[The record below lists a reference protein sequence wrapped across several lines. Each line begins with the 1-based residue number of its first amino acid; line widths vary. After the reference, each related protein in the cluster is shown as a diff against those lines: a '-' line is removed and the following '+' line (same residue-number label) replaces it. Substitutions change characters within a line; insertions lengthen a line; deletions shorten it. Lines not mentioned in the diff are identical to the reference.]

1 MKRITHFIIAGVT
14 FLVWLICYILI
25 HFNLNYQIFE
35 GICLILISIAL
46 CLHLCLIKN
55 TLNVIVAILYIPFIF
70 AHPFD
75 VYTIPI
81 PLIVGGIVLGIGVIV
96 NAIRFKP
103 KLKLHRLF
111 LSFCLIC
118 GALLLSG
125 IGTSLI
131 DYLKS
136 LPMILIICLA
146 FLALIIFFCSTVEK
160 VNFEKIIF
168 MLCIFSIFLQL
179 QGYAAIFVSADAKF
193 SLIKETMYKSRVF
206 VGWGI
211 CNNLDL
217 MLLFTL
223 LAPLYYIFYFKF
235 SVKSLILAPLCTTIT
250 FCSMTIFMSRGSL
263 MVGLFGIVLAYIFFI
278 IYFIYKKMPKKI
290 IYFLSS
296 TLGFIIIIC
305 IFTLAIK
312 KYIDLPNYL
321 KTYLSK
327 IDFSK
332 LNGRKAIYL
341 KCLNDAKE
349 HLIFGRGLLAGF
361 VYRIDVAEG
370 NYQWCHSTLLQSLY
384 SAGLVGLVAM
394 LIHLFFKY
402 FYLLKNFS
410 IEKLFLIMIMLLPGL
425 YGLFDVSYFFINF
438 MIVLIVILVLTQ
450 DLYDKKVVNN

>member
-1 MKRITHFIIAGVT
+1 
-14 FLVWLICYILI
+14 
-25 HFNLNYQIFE
+25 
-35 GICLILISIAL
+35 
-46 CLHLCLIKN
+46 
-55 TLNVIVAILYIPFIF
+55 
-70 AHPFD
+70 
-75 VYTIPI
+75 
-81 PLIVGGIVLGIGVIV
+81 
-96 NAIRFKP
+96 
-103 KLKLHRLF
+103 
-111 LSFCLIC
+111 
-118 GALLLSG
+118 
-125 IGTSLI
+125 
-131 DYLKS
+131 
-136 LPMILIICLA
+136 
-146 FLALIIFFCSTVEK
+146 
-160 VNFEKIIF
+160 
-168 MLCIFSIFLQL
+168 
-179 QGYAAIFVSADAKF
+179 
-193 SLIKETMYKSRVF
+193 
-206 VGWGI
+206 
-211 CNNLDL
+211 
-217 MLLFTL
+217 
-223 LAPLYYIFYFKF
+223 
-235 SVKSLILAPLCTTIT
+235 
-250 FCSMTIFMSRGSL
+250 MTC
-263 MVGLFGIVLAYIFFI
+263 
-278 IYFIYKKMPKKI
+278 
-290 IYFLSS
+290 
-296 TLGFIIIIC
+296 FIIIIC